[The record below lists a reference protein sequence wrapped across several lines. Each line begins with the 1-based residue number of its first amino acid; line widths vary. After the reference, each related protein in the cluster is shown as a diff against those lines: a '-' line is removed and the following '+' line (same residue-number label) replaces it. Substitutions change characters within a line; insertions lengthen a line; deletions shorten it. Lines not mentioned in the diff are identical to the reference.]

1 MDGQI
6 DPRLLLAVKLV
17 TGVATPAELERFRD
31 EQAAAP
37 E

>member
-31 EQAAAP
+31 EQSAKAD
-37 E
+37 